1 MRRRQF
7 FKIPHILGIFI
18 VFLFFVFS
26 GIEQHTVDDIDI
38 NICSHVIYSF
48 AVLKNKEMAVFDEW
62 LDIDLKNYENFV
74 ALKNKNPDVKLIIAL
89 GGWTD
94 SQSNSAAYKEMF
106 ASPTQRQNFAKY

>member
-1 MRRRQF
+1 
-7 FKIPHILGIFI
+7 
-18 VFLFFVFS
+18 
-26 GIEQHTVDDIDI
+26 
-38 NICSHVIYSF
+38 
-48 AVLKNKEMAVFDEW
+48 MAAFDEW

-106 ASPTQRQNFAKY
+106 ASPTQRKNFAKYGNSTSLKILLILIALIFFKEKP